1 MRSNL
6 KNEDK
11 LWYDYNSLKTNQSFN
26 NLIELYYYLVEKY
39 KKIYI
44 KRCNISEFMHI
55 DVHDV
60 CLDCLYSSIENFDI
74 GYDNTFE
81 TYYNKR
87 LKGYILNIIE
97 QQKKK
102 PILLDDDS
110 KLDIEDTSLNND
122 FNVSDIGFSIDM
134 INLLEK
140 YLSEDDI
147 EIIKLR
153 YINDYTFQKIAD
165 ILELSKDN
173 IKSKHDRILHKIKRK
188 IESR

>member
-87 LKGYILNIIE
+87 LKGYILNMFNK
-97 QQKKK
+97 QKKK
-102 PILLDDDS
+102 PILLDDNS
-110 KLDIEDTSLNND
+110 ELDIEDTYLDTD
-122 FNVSDIGFSIDM
+122 FGVEM
-134 INLLEK
+134 ISLLEK
-140 YLSEDDI
+140 YLSEE
-147 EIIKLR
+147 EIKIIRLK
-153 YINDYTFQKIAD
+153 YVDGYTMKEIGD
-165 ILELSKDN
+165 MLGLSKDN
-173 IKSKHDRILHKIKRK
+173 TNSKHQDILHKLRRK
-188 IESR
+188 MDSR